1 LKKAESEWGKMMK
14 KEYRMDREYSPT
26 ELIRYHLKM
35 WWLALIFGLICAA
48 MLGGYKY
55 ASLKPFLEDN
65 LYEDRMQVRAALFV
79 SNYSEGS
86 VGERANNVI
95 RMAKSN
101 RAYRA
106 FCEETENA
114 PAFGDYQEAFELEQS
129 EASDV
134 LTLYVTYPSAGEEP
148 ALSGEEEALAFA
160 ESLIAVIG
168 RVSEEM
174 TGADCIS
181 VLDAPYVTQ
190 EVVKVR
196 SFSVSAGELSG
207 GVFKAA
213 TAGLLLGVIVEVV
226 CYSLWMLLC
235 RRPKDAEEIRK
246 SLDTAVIGVTGDG
259 KDKKAVFGQAALY
272 LKDDAVPCNRI
283 CCLPVGC
290 PDAGVA
296 ETLAQRYAGEQKKT
310 LLIDLADGR
319 GGAHSISR
327 FLLGQEK
334 TAEPQKISE
343 YLDAVCRDAEAE
355 QGMDPVCSRRFAGY
369 LDEMSSCYECIVIG
383 SRDAGADAEGFAA
396 AKLCGKVFVACG
408 RKSVKTE
415 TLYAVRN
422 AAELNDITI
431 DGVLV
436 YER

>member
-1 LKKAESEWGKMMK
+1 MK

-213 TAGLLLGVIVEVV
+213 T
-226 CYSLWMLLC
+226 
-235 RRPKDAEEIRK
+235 
-246 SLDTAVIGVTGDG
+246 GD
-259 KDKKAVFGQAALY
+259 F
-272 LKDDAVPCNRI
+272 
-283 CCLPVGC
+283 
-290 PDAGVA
+290 
-296 ETLAQRYAGEQKKT
+296 
-310 LLIDLADGR
+310 
-319 GGAHSISR
+319 
-327 FLLGQEK
+327 
-334 TAEPQKISE
+334 
-343 YLDAVCRDAEAE
+343 
-355 QGMDPVCSRRFAGY
+355 CSG
-369 LDEMSSCYECIVIG
+369 
-383 SRDAGADAEGFAA
+383 
-396 AKLCGKVFVACG
+396 
-408 RKSVKTE
+408 
-415 TLYAVRN
+415 
-422 AAELNDITI
+422 
-431 DGVLV
+431 
-436 YER
+436 